1 MVEWEPLIELKGNK
15 GKKQY
20 DQRKRFKDY
29 ADKVGGFHCSRRQGT
44 IVTLCYFLA
53 GVIIIFYFQNFQSTK
68 KNFLEEFEIN
78 VRNEILRVL
87 KCAQK
92 YQILN

>member
-29 ADKVGGFHCSRRQGT
+29 ADKAGSFHCSRRQGT
-44 IVTLCYFLA
+44 IVTLCYLLA
-53 GVIIIFYFQNFQSTK
+53 GLNLFLLILKSH
-68 KNFLEEFEIN
+68 KNLSDYC
-78 VRNEILRVL
+78 
-87 KCAQK
+87 K
-92 YQILN
+92 